1 MFTLT
6 QQRDKTEGGDSGK
19 TKIISYRAR
28 RREISTEHSEL
39 PGNYS
44 RQEMSVDSSGGKDMC
59 DWMTQEGNKDNR

>member
-1 MFTLT
+1 MIKQKVETVER
-6 QQRDKTEGGDSGK
+6 QKSC
-19 TKIISYRAR
+19 YRAR

-44 RQEMSVDSSGGKDMC
+44 RQEMSVDSSGGKDMR